1 MPSPD
6 PAKAIKTALA
16 TEWTTAHPTWT
27 ATLHVDDDYLPAVGN
42 PTLLVAD
49 DGGPR
54 IVGDSWT
61 VGKTPRKP
69 VIRLTAFA
77 VGRDEALECVDA
89 AVDHI
94 LAHRPA
100 AISRFEDVTGPLVT
114 RDRKTGALLA
124 SITVPVIVRQPA

>member
-1 MPSPD
+1 MASPD

-16 TEWTTAHPTWT
+16 TEWLTTHPTWT
-27 ATLHVDDDYLPAVGN
+27 VTLHVDDDYLPIAGS

-61 VGKTPRKP
+61 VRKTPRRP
-69 VIRLTAFA
+69 LIRLTAFA
-77 VGRDEALECVDA
+77 VGRDEAIGCVDA
-89 AVDHI
+89 AVDDI
-94 LAHRPA
+94 LANRPA
-100 AISRFEDVTGPLVT
+100 AISRFEDVSNPLVT
-114 RDRKTGALLA
+114 RDRSTGAFLA